1 MKTKKYKLDKDI
13 LQEVYTVLKSCSIK
27 AKFIKAHIVT
37 ESPLDSY
44 YYDLLSLYY
53 NSIFNY
59 MHEIEKLIL
68 QEGKYYLITQELMDK
83 LNNYKKIITGIEE
96 EINSSPKYSLRIH

>member
-13 LQEVYTVLKSCSIK
+13 LQEVYTVLKSCSTK
-27 AKFIKAHIVT
+27 AKFVKAHIVM
-37 ESPLDSY
+37 ESPLDCY

-68 QEGKYYLITQELMDK
+68 QEGRYYLITQDLMDK
-83 LNNYKKIITGIEE
+83 LNNYKKIITGIED
-96 EINSSPKYSLRIH
+96 EINASPKYSLRIH

>member
-1 MKTKKYKLDKDI
+1 MKTKKYKLDKEI
-13 LQEVYTVLKSCSIK
+13 LQEVYTVLKNCSTK
-27 AKFIKAHIVT
+27 AKFIKDHIAM
-37 ESPLDSY
+37 ESPLDCY

-68 QEGKYYLITQELMDK
+68 QEGRYYLITQELMDK
-83 LNNYKKIITGIEE
+83 LNNYKKIITGIED
-96 EINSSPKYSLRIH
+96 EINNSPKYSLRIH